1 MPASIRLRPCESLYV
16 EAATVR
22 SKSLL
27 TGEAVQA
34 WEKEGGSRAEPIEST
49 EWAQALPVN

>member
-1 MPASIRLRPCESLYV
+1 MPASVRLRPCESLYV